1 MSKHLKIFEDEVE
14 DDGNAD
20 DSSKDEYDSGAD
32 SPGSLLKFI
41 VDSSSSSEGLMK
53 VNINNLNDGL
63 P

>member
-20 DSSKDEYDSGAD
+20 DSSEDEYDSGVD